1 MTPLRSRESRHLAV
15 PRREQLSPIVESPT
29 QTYCGL
35 WLRDR
40 AKGLFAMPHKRRGTI
55 ADRRGRHLPALQ
67 TQDFGPPS
75 LPNVVR
81 LPAQNPFS
89 AEELTDFKRVE
100 AERDARGVP
109 HRNRW
114 LYLRD
119 EQERP
124 SHRPST
130 SELPQQQSRTTEVMP
145 REHEYPN
152 EGGRSPF
159 VDVALTPPPRPASN
173 GTLERQP
180 WGNEPNQ
187 SQLQTTNRRRIRV
200 GNEDITGPAVVS
212 LVFLSLVCVTVG
224 LIAWLV

>member
-1 MTPLRSRESRHLAV
+1 MMPLRTRESKHLAV
-15 PRREQLSPIVESPT
+15 PRREQLSPIVESPF

-35 WLRDR
+35 LLRDR

-67 TQDFGPPS
+67 TQDLSPPS

-81 LPAQNPFS
+81 LPAQNSFS
-89 AEELTDFKRVE
+89 AEELTDFQRVE

-109 HRNRW
+109 HRKRW

-124 SHRPST
+124 SHRS
-130 SELPQQQSRTTEVMP
+130 SELPHEQSRTTEAMP
-145 REHEYPN
+145 AEHEYLN
-152 EGGRSPF
+152 EVGRGPF
-159 VDVALTPPPRPASN
+159 VDVALTPPPRPVSN

-180 WGNEPNQ
+180 RANGPHQ
-187 SQLQTTNRRRIRV
+187 PQLQMTSRRRIRV